1 MSLLTGLSAFPLTPL
16 AQGRVDEGAF
26 IGLIERLAGADVD
39 SVTVLGSTGSYVYLS
54 TKERAR
60 VTELAVRHAG
70 GIPVFVGVGA
80 LRTSDVLDNVKAAE
94 EAGAAGILLAPV
106 TYQPLTD
113 QEVFRLYRT
122 VTESTGLPVIVYDNP
137 GTTRFSFTDD
147 LYAQVAELPGIVSVK
162 IPAVPAGDAAERIA
176 AVRSL
181 LPEHVTIGVSGDA
194 TAVEGLIGGADAW
207 YSVVAGL
214 LPELALGIIRAVQEG
229 RTGDALREAELLAP
243 LWELFAEYGSL
254 RVIAAVAELA
264 GAVGPQCLPLPV
276 YGLESPVRTRVA
288 EVVRGLGMGR

>member
-80 LRTSDVLDNVKAAE
+80 LRTSDVLDNVQAAE

-207 YSVVAGL
+207 YSVVGGL

-276 YGLESPVRTRVA
+276 CGLESPVRTRVA